1 MSGFTDKLGDLEDK
15 HDKQVDQAVAKA
27 GEEADKRTD
36 EKYSEQV
43 EQVDKGVQEAQKRD

>member
-27 GEEADKRTD
+27 GEEVDKRTG
-36 EKYSEQV
+36 EKYS
-43 EQVDKGVQEAQKRD
+43 EQVDKGVQEAQERD

>member
-43 EQVDKGVQEAQKRD
+43 DKGVQEAQKRD